1 MSATKTA
8 SLTSTPTLSVSR
20 NNTNLQ
26 TSDINNNDTNTN
38 TNNNNNNNMVTTN
51 VKRKKSQ
58 YSRKGCLQCKKI
70 HTKCDEA
77 RPACNKCVKRG
88 KQCTYKTD
96 FVFQQLD
103 DSNNT
108 LMNSNGPFPIITPE
122 TKQSM
127 SQMSNLNSQLS
138 NGSNMGKISFFS
150 EQPHIKVRSKKQKL
164 NKNDIKESFIN
175 KKINPD
181 IDSKTYTNPIDMA
194 KQQQNNNVLPLTL
207 RSPQA
212 YQSIPPPYTI
222 PSSTLQ
228 KPMLFQPGQNG
239 ASKILQSF
247 PPQNIIPSNKQKPL
261 PISISG
267 FKPQLSPHL
276 PSAINSNNIGNGIY
290 PSNGTNIPANFSSI
304 DSPNSNTNSLN
315 SLSNN
320 GTIIAVD
327 NRHYNIPLNHN
338 SPGILPESL
347 ISNFPSPA
355 NTIHSTHSNTP
366 SGRSPHETTN
376 VTSSSLHNTA
386 NNLSM
391 SSTNNSS
398 PNNLIKQSYYQI
410 NSNTAV
416 SPNYNAT
423 AFSPE
428 YANDNYSEHS
438 HHSNHSHH
446 SIHSHHSNHSHQ
458 SNISHH
464 SNISHSDAS
473 LNKNKNNNN
482 NNGNLLQES
491 IPMVSNNIIGHP
503 DNNNSANSSMK
514 LDRVSTNPISP
525 SVNPSM
531 NDQREGPS
539 ILNINELVYI
549 LPSDID
555 FFNLLTLDNGD
566 DKNNS
571 NQNLDSININLFGI
585 LWGNANIVELL
596 NILEENDPIKKMT
609 SSNEDIND
617 DLMLTDDPRIVDF
630 MLTLINLTHCA
641 CNFTLYT
648 DEKFENILKD
658 LLLLNKDHSIIENV
672 LMYDGS
678 LLLRDMYHKTH
689 LEPIGKLWDRYVR
702 MPSLKRCLDKL
713 RERINSLDSFSEHVA
728 MSFVVVVLFSANSA
742 IRSSDWRTHLK
753 GSCQLLTKTAS
764 LLPKGKLT
772 EKEQISLNL
781 FQVVIDFFCHAEILA
796 QITSDN
802 GGSLISPCDPDK
814 LFEVSPFSE
823 NTIMEG
829 TFDLVR
835 GYSISL
841 VPVLNKIYNYLKILK
856 TSKNVNLSG
865 SNMIKFYLKNENPEI
880 FQEMKEFGISTS
892 NHAISLFASNM
903 KEVSALKQVSDL
915 RLKFTMVNCTKLYH
929 LTIEIYLKV
938 FFIRVPINTT
948 QGVAEIEQHL
958 ERMLETIYAMPYN
971 TSAAI
976 ACHWG
981 IYMGA
986 VIASIIHS
994 DSLYEHFVDSLTK
1007 LVDNGLY
1014 VAGNSREKLNH
1025 IASMIKSKNYDMI
1038 VNDSQDFIVF

>member
-1 MSATKTA
+1 
-8 SLTSTPTLSVSR
+8 
-20 NNTNLQ
+20 
-26 TSDINNNDTNTN
+26 
-38 TNNNNNNNMVTTN
+38 MVTTN

-70 HTKCDEA
+70 HTKCDEV

-88 KQCTYKTD
+88 KQCIYKTD
-96 FVFQQLD
+96 FVFQKLD
-103 DSNNT
+103 NSNNT
-108 LMNSNGPFPIITPE
+108 LINSNVPFPIIKQE
-122 TKQSM
+122 TDIPIKQIP
-127 SQMSNLNSQLS
+127 NLNQQVS
-138 NGSNMGKISFFS
+138 NGSIMGQISFFS

-164 NKNDIKESFIN
+164 SKDDTKEGFTSGKTNTDVDIK
-175 KKINPD
+175 P
-181 IDSKTYTNPIDMA
+181 YTNQPIDIK
-194 KQQQNNNVLPLTL
+194 KQNSTGLPLSV
-207 RSPQA
+207 RSPQP
-212 YQSIPPPYTI
+212 YQPIATQPYTQPI
-222 PSSTLQ
+222 INSSTHQ
-228 KPMLFQPGQNG
+228 QPMLYQTGQNG
-239 ASKILQSF
+239 SIQASKLLQTF
-247 PPQNIIPSNKQKPL
+247 PPPNMIPSNSKEPPPPL
-261 PISISG
+261 AISIVPG
-267 FKPQLSPHL
+267 FKSQLSPHL
-276 PSAINSNNIGNGIY
+276 PSTINGNSIGNDIY

-304 DSPNSNTNSLN
+304 DSPISNLN
-315 SLSNN
+315 SIN
-320 GTIIAVD
+320 GSLIAVD
-327 NRHYNIPLNHN
+327 NKHHSIPLNHK
-338 SPGILPESL
+338 SPNVLPEGSV
-347 ISNFPSPA
+347 SNLPSPA
-355 NTIHSTHSNTP
+355 NTIHSTHSIYNSATNTP
-366 SGRSPHETTN
+366 SGRSPHEITN
-376 VTSSSLHNTA
+376 IATSSLHNMTT

-398 PNNLIKQSYYQI
+398 SNNLIKQSYYQV
-410 NSNTAV
+410 NSNTAA

-428 YANDNYSEHS
+428 HANDNYSEHS
-438 HHSNHSHH
+438 HHSTHSHH
-446 SIHSHHSNHSHQ
+446 SANSHHSTTSHSNASQHSHHSMNAST
-458 SNISHH
+458 NINS
-464 SNISHSDAS
+464 
-473 LNKNKNNNN
+473 NNNN
-482 NNGNLLQES
+482 NNKSNRNPLHDNM
-491 IPMVSNNIIGHP
+491 PMISNNIGNA
-503 DNNNSANSSMK
+503 DNINSANSLMK
-514 LDRVSTNPISP
+514 LNGVLTNPISP
-525 SVNPSM
+525 SVNPFM
-531 NDQREGPS
+531 NDPREGPS
-539 ILNINELVYI
+539 TLNINDLVYI

-566 DKNNS
+566 GNN
-571 NQNLDSININLFGI
+571 NNNPNPDSVNIHLFDI

-596 NILEENDPIKKMT
+596 NILEDNDPIKKMT
-609 SSNEDIND
+609 NSNEDIND
-617 DLMLTDDPRIVDF
+617 DLMLTNDPRIVDF

-658 LLLLNKDHSIIENV
+658 LLILNKDHSIIENV

-678 LLLRDMYHKTH
+678 LMLRDMYHKTH

-713 RERINSLDSFSEHVA
+713 RERINSSGSFSEHVA

-742 IRSSDWRTHLK
+742 IRSTDWRTHLK

-802 GGSLISPCDPDK
+802 GGSLISPCNADE

-835 GYSISL
+835 GYSLSL
-841 VPVLNKIYNYLKILK
+841 VPVLNKIYNYLKVLK
-856 TSKNVNLSG
+856 TSKNINLSG
-865 SNMIKFYLKNENPEI
+865 SNLIKFYLKNDHPEI
-880 FQEMKEFGISTS
+880 FQEMKEFGISTC
-892 NHAISLFASNM
+892 NHASSLFASNM

-938 FFIRVPINTT
+938 FFIRVPLNTT
-948 QGVAEIEQHL
+948 QGVEEIEQHL
-958 ERMLETIYAMPYN
+958 EKMLETIYAMPYN

-1014 VAGNSREKLNH
+1014 VAGNSREKLNY
-1025 IASMIKSKNYDMI
+1025 IAAMINSKNYDMI
-1038 VNDSQDFIVF
+1038 VNGAQDFIVF